1 MVPLSRQRA
10 KRTAATEP
18 AAPVVTSAPAEPGPK
33 PDGRAKRIGEAAE
46 AATAVAKAVLFFGAV
61 AIVGTIV
68 TTTLWR
74 DRHARHVEVSIDPE
88 ADRTLRAMGSQ
99 IDLRQTFVDVLNARI
114 RGVEEIFALNFG
126 KLIDTR
132 DAPDVSFKPFGLDAS
147 TGQIAKIA
155 HELTGAEPP
164 TAVRIELLCPKA
176 KCDDAGAPGASLL
189 VTVVDRNGSERVAI
203 PIGGVPDGLPRRLR
217 EAMRRAAALLLE
229 RAEPLIAAVY
239 YFNVGQQRPFID
251 DMSRDMQR
259 AMASALKLRGSQGQ
273 ADCIAN
279 LVIGGTLFKRG
290 TWEDGIA
297 VEQHA
302 ARPGDVACEIHAET
316 NIVLFLFPL
325 VCHDDPAIR
334 DLAARTAQEALAKI
348 GDRDTSGL
356 GDLVADRIPTVALRF
371 ETMKFLNG
379 SDAARHAWCRG
390 ERIASGDPSAAERHV
405 TTALDRLS
413 KTLPPRA
420 SQRDAQALLDD
431 TAMFERL
438 VVPGNALQ
446 ARYRASLALMRSIEA
461 YLPTDATPRHLLAL
475 RGDVATEIAATA
487 VEALALD
494 DSGRRALLHDAGI
507 DMSDPRFDSTRLFR
521 SILLNRLLEAR
532 VDFQNA
538 LAAAPSPGI
547 GEAALDV
554 ELGTHLGDASLLLGD
569 LQGAREG
576 YTRAI
581 DAFLSVE
588 SPVDQLMPLADA
600 VARLATLDRRTG
612 VCAPDASRTDIAV
625 SPIGRLGIALADWC
639 SLGDAATGARP
650 GLVGVV
656 AALVKP
662 SMDACN
668 GLLVRSDAPYAA
680 FRWVSCI
687 RNNDASTYRVFHSV
701 MDERNGATLRATI
714 EDALKGTASGGS

>member
-1 MVPLSRQRA
+1 MVPLGRRRA

-18 AAPVVTSAPAEPGPK
+18 AAPVVTLAPAEPDPK
-33 PDGRAKRIGEAAE
+33 PDGRAKRIKEAAE

-68 TTTLWR
+68 ATTLWR

-164 TAVRIELLCPKA
+164 TAVRIELLCPKT

-189 VTVVDRNGSERVAI
+189 VTVVDRTGSERLAI

-217 EAMRRAAALLLE
+217 EAMRRSADLLLE
-229 RAEPLIAAVY
+229 RAEPLISAVY
-239 YFNVGQQRPFID
+239 YFNVGQQRPFMD

-259 AMASALKLRGSQGQ
+259 AMASALKARGGDGQ

-279 LVIGGTLFKRG
+279 LVIGGTLFRRENL
-290 TWEDGIA
+290 EDGIV
-297 VEQHA
+297 VEQRA
-302 ARPGDVACEIHAET
+302 ARPGDTGCAIHAQT
-316 NIVLFLFPL
+316 NIVLFVFPF
-325 VCHDDPAIR
+325 VCRDDPALR
-334 DLAARTAQEALAKI
+334 ALAAKTAREAVARTDQL
-348 GDRDTSGL
+348 DRAGL
-356 GDLVADRIPTVALRF
+356 PDVVADRVPSVALLF
-371 ETMKFLNG
+371 ATMTFLNDSEG
-379 SDAARHAWCRG
+379 ARHAWCRG
-390 ERIASGDPSAAERHV
+390 ERIAAGDPSAAEKHV

-413 KTLPPRA
+413 QVLPPRA
-420 SQRDAQALLDD
+420 SQRDAQAILEYI
-431 TAMFERL
+431 AAFERL
-438 VVPGNALQ
+438 VIPGDALA
-446 ARYRASLALMRSIEA
+446 ARYRASLALMRSIES
-461 YLPTDATPRHLLAL
+461 YLPTDATPRHLFTL
-475 RGDVATEIAATA
+475 RGQVATEIAADA
-487 VEALALD
+487 IDALALPD
-494 DSGRRALLHDAGI
+494 PARRALLRDAGV
-507 DMSDPRFDSTRLFR
+507 DVSDPRFDSTLLFKA
-521 SILLNRLLEAR
+521 ILQNRLLEAR

-538 LAAAPSPGI
+538 LAASASAVI
-547 GEAALDV
+547 GEGALDV
-554 ELGTHLGDASLLLGD
+554 ELGTRLGDASLSLGD

-576 YTRAI
+576 YIRAI
-581 DAFLSVE
+581 DAFLAAE

-600 VARLATLDRRTG
+600 AARLATLDRRTG
-612 VCAPDASRTDIAV
+612 VCARNAAPTDIAV
-625 SPIGRLGIALADWC
+625 SSIGRLGITLADWC

-650 GLVGVV
+650 GLVGIL

-662 SMDACN
+662 SMKACDE
-668 GLLVRSDAPYAA
+668 LLVPSDAPYRA
-680 FRWVSCI
+680 FRWVDCV
-687 RNNDASTYRVFHSV
+687 RNHDASTYRVFHDV
-701 MDERNGATLRATI
+701 MDNRNGVDLRATI
-714 EDALKGTASGGS
+714 EDALKGTAVGGS